1 MNKDYEIG
9 CLIRQR
15 RTDLGYTLKEV
26 ADYCGVSES
35 TVSRWETGKI
45 ATVKRSQ
52 LHQLSQILHISIN
65 ALMGVSDV
73 EIPASTI
80 LKRDKIARLVEK
92 CTEEQL
98 DDVERFIKTF
108 VLK

>member
-1 MNKDYEIG
+1 MNKDHEIG

-52 LHQLSQILHISIN
+52 LYQLSQMLHVSIN